1 MVPPPQATEQAVQ
14 ARHAPTSQSTGQWC
28 TLHFCN
34 RFKVGHAA
42 PPCAA
47 STTIDRVDIC
57 TPLPHDL
64 VQPDHDDHVLTWQST
79 AQGRLL
85 HDRDSSSDGHAVP
98 PLRAGRVTER
108 LRDWMPPP
116 QVAEQPPTVQD
127 GT

>member
-1 MVPPPQATEQAVQ
+1 MVG
-14 ARHAPTSQSTGQWC
+14 R
-28 TLHFCN
+28 
-34 RFKVGHAA
+34 AA

-57 TPLPHDL
+57 TPPPHDL

-79 AQGRLL
+79 GQGWLL
-85 HDRDSSSDGHAVP
+85 QDWDSSNDGHAVP
-98 PLRAGRVTER
+98 PLRAGRATER
-108 LRDWMPPP
+108 LRDWTPPP